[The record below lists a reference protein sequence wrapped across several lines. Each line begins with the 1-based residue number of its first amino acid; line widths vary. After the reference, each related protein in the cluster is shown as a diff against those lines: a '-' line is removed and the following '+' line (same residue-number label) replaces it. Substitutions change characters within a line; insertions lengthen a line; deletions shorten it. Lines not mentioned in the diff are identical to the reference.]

1 MRFRKGY
8 ADASG
13 RSEQAFRAARL
24 LGAAMLIA
32 VLSLASTPELAWGD
46 AGSQT
51 IAIPSY
57 FYPDS
62 GDAGLWD
69 RTDDGAPAVSLAVIN
84 PDSGPGETRN
94 PAYAAQVEKSQAAG
108 LTVLGYVSTGY
119 ANTSATNPDRTVA
132 AVKADIDK
140 FYEWYGVDGI
150 FLDEADTDCRYA
162 DSPTSYYNELNQH
175 VKAKGGQAV
184 VAINPGVQTNECYMS
199 VSDIVVNFEGSHEKY
214 VSSYSAPDWVKGYDP
229 GRFWHLVYDSP
240 DATTMKQDVATS
252 KGRNAGLIYV
262 TPDVLP
268 NPWDTLPSV
277 PYFEAEKQQAADS
290 TIPLITPVSPKPG
303 ATTPDRT
310 PAIRARVTDHP
321 YELSR
326 DDIKLYVAG
335 KLIPTA
341 STRYSDGTLSYTPR
355 RLAIGKKTVKVVVAD
370 HAGNTTQRA
379 WAFSIR

>member
-1 MRFRKGY
+1 MRFHKGY

-13 RSEQAFRAARL
+13 RTFRVGRL

-32 VLSLASTPELAWGD
+32 ILSLVSTPELARGD
-46 AGSQT
+46 TGAQS

-62 GDAGLWD
+62 GGAGSLWD

-84 PDSGPGETRN
+84 PASGPGETRD
-94 PAYAAQVEKSQAAG
+94 PAYAAQVQKSQAAG
-108 LTVLGYVSTGY
+108 ITVLGYVSTGY
-119 ANTSATNPDRTVA
+119 ANTSTTNPGRTVE

-150 FLDEADTDCRYA
+150 FLDEATTDCQYA
-162 DSPTSYYNELNQH
+162 DSQNSYYNQLYQH
-175 VKAKGGQAV
+175 VEDRGGEAAV
-184 VAINPGVQTNECYMS
+184 VAINPGIQTNECYMA

-214 VSSYSAPDWVKGYDP
+214 VSSYSAPDWVKNYEP
-229 GRFWHLVYDSP
+229 NRFWHLVYDSP
-240 DATTMKQDVATS
+240 DAATMKQDVATS

-262 TPDVLP
+262 TPDNLP
-268 NPWDTLPSV
+268 NPWDTLPPA

-290 TIPLITPVSPKPG
+290 TVPLVTPISPKPG
-303 ATTPDRT
+303 ATTGDRT
-310 PAIRARVTDHP
+310 PTIRAKVTDQP
-321 YELSR
+321 YELLR
-326 DDIKLYVAG
+326 EDIKLYVSG

-355 RLAIGKKTVKVVVAD
+355 RLATGRETVKVVATD
-370 HAGNTTQRA
+370 QAGNTAQRA
-379 WAFSIR
+379 WAFRVR